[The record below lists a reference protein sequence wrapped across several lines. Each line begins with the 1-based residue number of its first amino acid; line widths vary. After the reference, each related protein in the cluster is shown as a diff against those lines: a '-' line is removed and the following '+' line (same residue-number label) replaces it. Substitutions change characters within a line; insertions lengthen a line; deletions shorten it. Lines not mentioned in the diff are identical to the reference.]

1 MDLWQLK
8 VFCKVI
14 EHKSF
19 SKAGNAIHLSQP
31 TVSSHIKDLESHFG
45 CLLIDRLGKEA
56 VPTKAGDLLYRYA
69 RKLLTLRD
77 ETETAMSQ
85 FQGKMK
91 GRLHIGGSTIP
102 GGFILPKIVGAFS
115 KQYPDVMVSMII
127 GDTEHIINEILSGE
141 LEIGIVGAETD
152 NKKIIQENYLDDEM
166 RVIVS
171 ADHKWSKR
179 KSITLDELF
188 QEPFVSRETG
198 SGTLK
203 SFKNCLEKKGRSL
216 DELKI
221 IAEMGSTISVIQSI
235 KSKLGISVL
244 SAISVTEDIKA
255 GTLKALTVNG
265 LNLTRRFYLTRHK
278 LRSLSPLGEAF
289 LEFIKNNK
297 I

>member
-19 SKAGNAIHLSQP
+19 SKAGTAIHLSQP

-56 VPTKAGDLLYRYA
+56 LPTKAGDLLYRYA

-115 KQYPDVMVSMII
+115 KQYPDVMVSMTI
-127 GDTEHIINEILSGE
+127 GDTEHIINEILAGE
-141 LEIGIVGAETD
+141 LEIGIVGAKTD
-152 NKKIIQENYLDDEM
+152 NKKIIQENFLDDEM

-179 KSITLDELF
+179 RSISLDELF

-203 SFKNCLEKKGRSL
+203 SFKNCLEKKGRGL

-235 KSKLGISVL
+235 KSNLGFSVL

-255 GTLKALTVNG
+255 GTLASLTVNG
-265 LNLTRRFYLTRHK
+265 LNLTRRFYLARHR

-289 LEFIKNNK
+289 LEFLKKTK